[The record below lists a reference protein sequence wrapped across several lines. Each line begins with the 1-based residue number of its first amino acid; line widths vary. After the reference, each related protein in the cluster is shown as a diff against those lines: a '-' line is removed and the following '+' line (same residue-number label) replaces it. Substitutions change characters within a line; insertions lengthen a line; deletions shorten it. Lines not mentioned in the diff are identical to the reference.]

1 VATYRENA
9 TRQRENLK
17 RCEEKGIRPSPCFVI
32 EKSTYTPDMSVGSNT
47 SFSEHSSPQFLAF
60 DYLRPSGE
68 RIREEMSSLQKQ
80 LKQVEDQIS
89 AVKNTLYGLSVIFGE
104 EIFSQQLLQ
113 TIRPKHGGRV
123 RGLTATCQAVLTKA
137 SYPCS
142 VSAVCNLVSAV
153 NPLLLIH
160 HRNPR
165 ASVMTV
171 LRNFAKRGQAVRG
184 TENGRSAWRWA
195 HPQLVG

>member
-9 TRQRENLK
+9 TRQREDLND
-17 RCEEKGIRPSPCFVI
+17 CEDKGIRPAPCFVV

-47 SFSEHSSPQFLAF
+47 SFSEPSSPQFLAF

-80 LKQVEDQIS
+80 LKQVEEEIS

-104 EIFSQQLLQ
+104 EVFSQQVLQ
-113 TIRPKHGGRV
+113 TIRPKHGGKV
-123 RGLTATCQAVLTKA
+123 RGLTATCQAVLVKT
-137 SYPCS
+137 SHPCS
-142 VSAVCNLVSAV
+142 VSAVCNLVRAV

-184 TENGRSAWRWA
+184 TENGRSVWRWA
-195 HPQLVG
+195 NPRLVG